1 MYKRPFVCVLLAW
14 PILSGLPPA
23 SAAPVRE
30 GSWHV
35 ELESRAD
42 SADKGK
48 VTYRLLAAQ
57 GLVQPESK
65 PVLTVSSETLTY
77 APAPKVTVIKY
88 LSGEF
93 VFRAPDL
100 TCDSVTMRLLAPP
113 GASAVADKPAPHF
126 RPDFLAAA
134 FSFQVKVPRGF
145 HYVTG
150 SAHSG
155 RVPGLLPGKPS
166 RAFVKP
172 PRYAAN
178 ADAVAPHLLTLLLPA
193 PEPRAVGSGF
203 EAPYA
208 VEFALAP
215 D

>member
-1 MYKRPFVCVLLAW
+1 MFKRLFVCVLSAW

-23 SAAPVRE
+23 SAAPARE

-48 VTYRLLAAQ
+48 VTYRMTAAQ

-77 APAPKVTVIKY
+77 APGPKVTAIKY
-88 LSGEF
+88 LSGDF
-93 VFRAPDL
+93 VFRTPDL
-100 TCDSVTMRLLAPP
+100 TCDSVVVRLLAPTD
-113 GASAVADKPAPHF
+113 AQAVASKPAPHF
-126 RPDFLAAA
+126 RPDFLASA
-134 FSFQVKVPRGF
+134 FSFQLKIPRGF
-145 HYVTG
+145 HFVVG
-150 SAHSG
+150 SARSG
-155 RVPGLLPGKPS
+155 RVPGLLPGKAP

-172 PRYAAN
+172 PRYGAN
-178 ADAVAPHLLTLLLPA
+178 ADSASPHLLTLLLPA

-208 VEFALAP
+208 VEFTLAP